1 MKSILITGASR
12 GIGRSIALKCAQS
25 GDFNRIIINCRN
37 NLLLLQDAAQRIKD
51 TNPNIEC
58 FTSLGDVGDIEYVKT
73 LKKEIGSVDVIV
85 NNAAISYTGLII
97 DMTPEEWNTTITTN
111 LTSVYNTCHVFLPDM
126 ISKRSGHIINLS
138 SVWGKVGAS
147 CEVAYSATKGAIDA
161 FTKSLA
167 KEMGPSK
174 VQVNALALGIVDTDM
189 NNHLNSAEKSEI
201 VDDIPMGRM
210 LTPDEVGSAVLNL
223 LNMPPY
229 FTGEIVKLD
238 GGWI

>member
-51 TNPNIEC
+51 TNPNVEC

-73 LKKEIGSVDVIV
+73 
-85 NNAAISYTGLII
+85 LII

-147 CEVAYSATKGAIDA
+147 CEVAYSATKGAINA